1 MQSGAVQT
9 DFWIGGHPMTVIDS
23 PHHAVRVRV
32 IRGVTVTY
40 FAALNVVTV
49 AEHGKVIRSEVAP
62 KGYTAAQ
69 FADTVD
75 RVRKWYQ
82 N

>member
-1 MQSGAVQT
+1 
-9 DFWIGGHPMTVIDS
+9 MTS
-23 PHHAVRVRV
+23 ATYHHAVRVRV